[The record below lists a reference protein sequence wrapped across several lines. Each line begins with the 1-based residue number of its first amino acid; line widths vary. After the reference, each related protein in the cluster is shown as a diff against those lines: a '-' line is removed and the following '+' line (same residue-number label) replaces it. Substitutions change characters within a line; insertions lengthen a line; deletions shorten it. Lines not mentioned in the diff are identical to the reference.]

1 MKTYICECGKEF
13 DKVHGMTGHQKNC
26 QVHKDIVK
34 QKKESR
40 RLPNGMFKCE
50 NPDCGKEHDGSYG
63 SGRFCSIKCRRH
75 YTSLMSYQT
84 QKKNGTYKCNFN
96 VPGAKHSR
104 AKYGT
109 WKCSICNLIFDT
121 RAQKIEHNWK
131 YHYTGKPGNKPGHAW
146 NKGLTKETC
155 PSIANACSKIS
166 MAIKQA
172 VAEGRCTGR
181 GATPEKE
188 TLRKKHMS
196 EAALNRTTPSVCKRT
211 ESYIKKDGTIVNLD
225 SSYERTIAKILDEHN
240 IDWIRPKPLDWYSK
254 DGVKHHYFPD
264 FYLAQYDVYLDPKN
278 DYCFKVQAEK
288 ILYVKEHYANCI
300 FMTKDQLTWEYI
312 KKILESQSSPVT
324 TPHC

>member
-1 MKTYICECGKEF
+1 MKTYICECGKAF

-63 SGRFCSIKCRRH
+63 SGRFCSIECRRH

-84 QKKNGTYKCNFN
+84 QKKNGTFKCNFN
-96 VPGAKHSR
+96 TDHIHYRKAEFGR
-104 AKYGT
+104 
-109 WKCSICNLIFDT
+109 WKCTICNQIFDT
-121 RAQKIEHNWK
+121 RSKLIAHRKTH
-131 YHYTGKPGNKPGHAW
+131 GLSLGHAW

-155 PSIANACSKIS
+155 LDIAKSCSKIS
-166 MAIKQA
+166 ASVKLAI
-172 VAEGRCTGR
+172 AEGRCTGK

-188 TLRKKHMS
+188 ALRKKRMS
-196 EAALNRTTPSVCKRT
+196 IAALNRTTPSVCKRT
-211 ESYIKKDGTIVNLD
+211 EPYIKKDGTIVNLD

>member
-1 MKTYICECGKEF
+1 MMKEETYTCECGKSFTKFSEMTGYQSRC
-13 DKVHGMTGHQKNC
+13 KVHQKLL
-26 QVHKDIVK
+26 HD
-34 QKKESR
+34 KKEAR

-50 NPDCGKEHDGSYG
+50 NPDCDKEHDGSYG
-63 SGRFCSIKCRRH
+63 SGRFCSIECKRH
-75 YTSLMSYQT
+75 YIAIHH
-84 QKKNGTYKCNFN
+84 K
-96 VPGAKHSR
+96 

-109 WKCSICNLIFDT
+109 WKCHICNLIFDT
-121 RAQKIEHNWK
+121 RRQRNKHNQQ

-146 NKGLTKETC
+146 NHGLTKETC
-155 PSIANACSKIS
+155 PSIANAAPKIS
-166 MAIKQA
+166 VGIRKAI
-172 VAEGRCTGR
+172 AEGRCIGR

-188 TLRKKHMS
+188 ALRRQRMS
-196 EAALNRTTPSVCKRT
+196 VSALNRTTPSVCKRT
-211 ESYIKKDGTIVNLD
+211 EPYTRKDGTIVNLD

-264 FYLAQYDVYLDPKN
+264 FYLTKYDIYLDPKN

-288 ILYVKEHYANCI
+288 ISYVKEHYTNCI

-312 KKILESQSSPVT
+312 EKILESQSSPVK